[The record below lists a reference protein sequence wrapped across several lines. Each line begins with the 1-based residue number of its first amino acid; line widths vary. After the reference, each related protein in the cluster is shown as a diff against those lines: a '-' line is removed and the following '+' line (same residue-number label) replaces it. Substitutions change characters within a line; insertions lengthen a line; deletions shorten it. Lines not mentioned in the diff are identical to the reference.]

1 MVTKKKG
8 ACGSCT
14 NCGACKTKKK
24 SKTVRNKGIK
34 AYLVPDRYQGNPYEE
49 WDQAGTP
56 LYIKSRWNKAD
67 LEGRNGEK
75 VWMFCNKNFSMDAYE
90 ERDFRSMDEIC
101 DYLKHFGCVAVPLWG
116 SEGEAGIAVIDQE
129 GIRKEHFKDR
139 KHAVGV
145 LESEARDYNRW
156 AEGEVYG
163 YVITDDG
170 QLDTPDVFETGRW
183 GRPEIVYDRRNHPM
197 DDEEELDSCYGYI
210 GEEWAIEGAKEA
222 FDTEVRLRDERLAK
236 EQRMLP
242 QDRRY
247 TIIKTDARTPKNA
260 RAQLGGMRVGDS
272 ITLKDGTRIV
282 RTANKRRAKPV
293 PKRNSKMRW

>member
-1 MVTKKKG
+1 MVAKKKNG
-8 ACGSCT
+8 AYKSCT

-24 SKTVRNKGIK
+24 SKTVKSKGIK
-34 AYLVPDRYQGNPYEE
+34 AYLVPDIIMDNPYEE

-67 LEGRNGEK
+67 LEGRKGEK

-101 DYLKHFGCVAVPLWG
+101 DYLKHFGCVAVPLYG
-116 SEGEAGIAVIDQE
+116 SQGEAGIAVIDQE
-129 GIRKEHFKDR
+129 RIKKEGFKDR
-139 KHAVGV
+139 KHAAEV
-145 LESEARDYNRW
+145 LKAEAEMYEKW

-163 YVITDDG
+163 FVITDDG
-170 QLDTPDVFETGRW
+170 QLDTPDVFETGQW
-183 GRPEIVYDRRNHPM
+183 GGPEIVYDRRGHPM
-197 DDEEELDSCYGYI
+197 DDEEVLDSCFGFV

-222 FDTEVRLRDERLAK
+222 FETEVDIRNKRLAK

-260 RAQLGGMRVGDS
+260 RAQLGNMRVGDT
-272 ITLKDGTRIV
+272 ITLKDGTKIV
-282 RTANKRRAKPV
+282 RTANRRAKPA
-293 PKRNSKMRW
+293 PKKNSKMRW